1 MREKP
6 AETKE
11 VLRRRLIA
19 TRRGT
24 SFEARLEWSRLICRQ
39 VCESETFERAELV
52 VAYLPQGAEV
62 DPGDVAAAALETGRE
77 LYYPAPAGAVAVRR
91 SDTVAAAGAT
101 SRAGG
106 DDVLTR
112 NTPQV
117 LVLVPG
123 VAFDASGR
131 RLGRGAVGTIGCSSD
146 STVPGAGGWRSRCNW
161 SPTCRSIPGTSRW
174 TSWSPSV
181 VASKSNDR
189 PDSQKGQHDGA
200 GDHCRAR
207 GCSARSCPHAI
218 DRAA

>member
-123 VAFDASGR
+123 VAFDASGC
-131 RLGRGAVGTIGCSSD
+131 RLGRGR
-146 STVPGAGGWRSRCNW
+146 GWY
-161 SPTCRSIPGTSRW
+161 
-174 TSWSPSV
+174 
-181 VASKSNDR
+181 DR
-189 PDSQKGQHDGA
+189 LLE
-200 GDHCRAR
+200 RF
-207 GCSARSCPHAI
+207 
-218 DRAA
+218 DRAGRWGLAFALQLVPHLPVDPWDIAMDVVVTERGRIEVERSPRLPEGTA